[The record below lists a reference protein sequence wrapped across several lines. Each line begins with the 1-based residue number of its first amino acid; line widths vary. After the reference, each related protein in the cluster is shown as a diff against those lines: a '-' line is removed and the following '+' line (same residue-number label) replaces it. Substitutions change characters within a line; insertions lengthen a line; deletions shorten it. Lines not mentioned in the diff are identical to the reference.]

1 MMRRLSER
9 VTQVGSMVGEGVELG
24 LEYMV
29 VVATL
34 EKGKKLFA
42 VNLWVYSLFT
52 DFRIMFTLRHQN
64 KRNCRQ
70 KVDLIFRFVRR
81 L

>member
-29 VVATL
+29 DVATL

-52 DFRIMFTLRHQN
+52 DL
-64 KRNCRQ
+64 
-70 KVDLIFRFVRR
+70 
-81 L
+81 